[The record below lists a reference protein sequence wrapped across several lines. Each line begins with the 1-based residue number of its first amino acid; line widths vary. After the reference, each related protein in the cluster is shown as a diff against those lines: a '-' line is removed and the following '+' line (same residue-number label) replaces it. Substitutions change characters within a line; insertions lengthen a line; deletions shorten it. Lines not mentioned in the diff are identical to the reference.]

1 MIVLSKIELDT
12 SKHFNGTFNHIFT
25 ESSELVQG
33 STSTALVVRPKLVRQ
48 GTFTKDEVSV
58 ETSQHQEQQQQHQQ
72 TTRQF
77 GRRDVRIV
85 GGKVLKHSSTEEKDV
100 YAYSDLRASV
110 QRPRDNL
117 ALEGD
122 VDYSKQTSGMTILAL
137 I

>member
-1 MIVLSKIELDT
+1 MVLD
-12 SKHFNGTFNHIFT
+12 HHIFT

-33 STSTALVVRPKLVRQ
+33 STSNALVVRPKLVRQ

-58 ETSQHQEQQQQHQQ
+58 ETSQHQEQHQQQQ